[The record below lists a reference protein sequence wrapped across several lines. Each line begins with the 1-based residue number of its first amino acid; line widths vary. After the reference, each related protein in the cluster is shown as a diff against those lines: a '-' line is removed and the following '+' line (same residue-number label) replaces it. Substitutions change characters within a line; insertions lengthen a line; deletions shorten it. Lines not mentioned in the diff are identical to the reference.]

1 MSKTTNSIKKIFN
14 LSSIGPKPRK
24 KSQLWM
30 KDVGFDEAP
39 WYRERMGLRELEDF
53 LEVADNRIDHVKIT
67 TLQVLGHPKE
77 WLERKIKLYKKHSIQ
92 PYLDH
97 GYFLKAFKKG
107 KVNEAIDAAADLGFS
122 AMEFMNTFGDIPENQ
137 IKDWC
142 NRAIKNGMNI
152 IYEHHPESGWR
163 KTKKNIPTTLKQITE
178 SADRFFDYGA
188 FAMLID
194 HEEIELHDSM
204 SEVLVGVL
212 EHYGKSV
219 VAFEV
224 TSPKEAETRW
234 YSDVL
239 NYFKL
244 FGSDCN
250 LTNIMPSQVMLIDLL
265 RSGERP
271 ANILFDRFPELTSV
285 KDK

>member
-1 MSKTTNSIKKIFN
+1 
-14 LSSIGPKPRK
+14 
-24 KSQLWM
+24 
-30 KDVGFDEAP
+30 
-39 WYRERMGLRELEDF
+39 
-53 LEVADNRIDHVKIT
+53 
-67 TLQVLGHPKE
+67 
-77 WLERKIKLYKKHSIQ
+77 
-92 PYLDH
+92 
-97 GYFLKAFKKG
+97 
-107 KVNEAIDAAADLGFS
+107 
-122 AMEFMNTFGDIPENQ
+122 
-137 IKDWC
+137 
-142 NRAIKNGMNI
+142 
-152 IYEHHPESGWR
+152 
-163 KTKKNIPTTLKQITE
+163 
-178 SADRFFDYGA
+178 
-188 FAMLID
+188 MLID
-194 HEEIELHDSM
+194 HEEIELHDSK

-224 TSPKEAETRW
+224 TSPKEADMRW

-250 LTNIMPSQVMLIDLL
+250 LTNIMPSQVMLIDPL

>member
-1 MSKTTNSIKKIFN
+1 
-14 LSSIGPKPRK
+14 
-24 KSQLWM
+24 M

-163 KTKKNIPTTLKQITE
+163 KTKKNIPTTLKQIIET
-178 SADRFFDYGA
+178 ADRFFEYGA

-194 HEEIELHDSM
+194 HEEIELHDSK
-204 SEVLVGVL
+204 SEVLVGVQ
-212 EHYGKSV
+212 ENYGKSV

-224 TSPKEAETRW
+224 TSPKEADMRW
-234 YSDVL
+234 YLDVL

-250 LTNIMPSQVMLIDLL
+250 LTNIMPSQVMLIDPL

-271 ANILFDRFPELTSV
+271 ANILFDRFPELASV